1 MIPELR
7 QLRYFVTVAE
17 ELHFS
22 RAARRLNIAQPP
34 LSQQIRQLEAAV
46 GAQLF
51 VRTSRKVELTP
62 AGSAFLEGARRALS
76 EAERAAE
83 MAQRASKGET
93 ETVRVGFTDSAA
105 LSILPGTIRRFRAEL
120 PMVHLDLSE
129 ASTLAQLD
137 AVRLGVVDIAFVRG
151 PVTGTLPPDLRSQI
165 VLEESFSVALPID
178 HALAKKKRSGVRA
191 LAGEPMVL
199 FPRHLAPAFHDI
211 ITTMCRDAGFSPVIS
226 QEAAEYQTILSLV
239 AAGLGV
245 SIVPAS
251 IRNLGR
257 TGVVFRPLLYSGAAA
272 QVVAVFRQHR
282 RSNAVEALVKYARAE
297 GGS

>member
-83 MAQRASKGET
+83 MAQRASRGET
-93 ETVRVGFTDSAA
+93 ETLRVGFTDSAA

-120 PMVHLDLSE
+120 PMVHLDLTE
-129 ASTLAQLD
+129 ASTLTQLD
-137 AVRLGVVDIAFVRG
+137 AVRLGIVDIAFVRG
-151 PVTGTLPPDLRSQI
+151 PLAGDLSPDVSSR
-165 VLEESFSVALPID
+165 VVFEESFSVALPFD
-178 HALAKKKRSGVRA
+178 HRLAARKRFGVRA

-211 ITTMCRDAGFSPVIS
+211 ITIMCRDAGFSPLIS
-226 QEAAEYQTILSLV
+226 HEAAEYQTILSLV

-257 TGVVFRPLLYSGAAA
+257 AGVVFRPLLQTGAAA

-282 RSNAVEALVKYARAE
+282 RSNALEALVKYAKAE
-297 GGS
+297 GAS